1 MKPFELVRKAGIF
14 LLIFALVPAITGCE
28 NRQPETNRFP
38 RATYSTPS
46 IPKNDVSKKRH
57 TPTPL
62 KTSKRVPSKE
72 ASEQTPTLTPTGLPI
87 TPPTPP
93 SAPTAAIMTPTD
105 PPSAPTVAIMT
116 PTDPTSAPTVAIMTP
131 TDSTSAPT
139 VTSMTPPIPTSVP
152 TATGALSQ
160 PICVLSL
167 TTPVRINQHAT
178 LSIRGNAGSTYSITV
193 FYATTASTAK
203 GLEDKV
209 ADAFGQVTW
218 TWKVGAR
225 VKPGRYRMV
234 VKGDG
239 HEQTFW
245 FEVIH

>member
-1 MKPFELVRKAGIF
+1 
-14 LLIFALVPAITGCE
+14 
-28 NRQPETNRFP
+28 
-38 RATYSTPS
+38 
-46 IPKNDVSKKRH
+46 
-57 TPTPL
+57 
-62 KTSKRVPSKE
+62 
-72 ASEQTPTLTPTGLPI
+72 
-87 TPPTPP
+87 
-93 SAPTAAIMTPTD
+93 
-105 PPSAPTVAIMT
+105 
-116 PTDPTSAPTVAIMTP
+116 
-131 TDSTSAPT
+131 
-139 VTSMTPPIPTSVP
+139 MTPPIPTSVP

-167 TTPVRINQHAT
+167 TTPVRINQRAT
-178 LSIRGNAGSTYSITV
+178 LSIRGNAGSTYSIMV

-225 VKPGRYRMV
+225 VKPGRYRIV
-234 VKGDG
+234 VKGGG

>member
-72 ASEQTPTLTPTGLPI
+72 TSEQTPTLMPTELPI
-87 TPPTPP
+87 TPPTLT
-93 SAPTAAIMTPTD
+93 SAPTVTIITPTD
-105 PPSAPTVAIMT
+105 PTSAPTVAIMT
-116 PTDPTSAPTVAIMTP
+116 PTDPTSAPTV
-131 TDSTSAPT
+131 
-139 VTSMTPPIPTSVP
+139 TSMTPPISTSVP

-209 ADAFGQVTW
+209 ADAFGRVTW

-225 VKPGRYRMV
+225 VKPGRYRIV